1 MQSVRLPAVDGEFY
15 PSEKRELEKSI
26 ESLMEKAKGISS
38 LKGSD
43 KQKLKALV
51 IPHAGY
57 TYSGIVAATGFN
69 LVKPNNF
76 RKNPKILLL
85 GPSHHADFYG
95 LGATSAKEWQT
106 PLGNVKIDSL
116 NQKII
121 KKFPKIVEYQ
131 DDAHVD
137 EHCLEVE
144 IPFLQK
150 IFENKFTLV
159 PLLTGQGRSVEFA
172 PVLENFI
179 KDIDLFVISSD
190 LSHYYPYELTIKID
204 KVANSTIPH
213 ADFKTVAE
221 EVEACGKTAI
231 LTLIQLANEHNWQG
245 SLIDY
250 RNSGDTGGER
260 DSAVGYGCY
269 AFYE

>member
-1 MQSVRLPAVDGEFY
+1 MQSIRMPAVEGEFY
-15 PSEKRELEKSI
+15 PSDKKELENSI
-26 ESLMEKAKGISS
+26 DSLMEKSKGISS

-51 IPHAGY
+51 VPHAGY
-57 TYSGIVAATGFN
+57 MYSGIVAAAGFN
-69 LVKPNNF
+69 LIKPVNF
-76 RKNPKILLL
+76 PKNPKILLL

-116 NQKII
+116 NHKIM
-121 KKFPKIVEYQ
+121 KKFPNLVEYQ
-131 DDAHVD
+131 DDAHTD

-150 IFENKFTLV
+150 IFDNKFSLI
-159 PLLTGQGRSVEFA
+159 PLLTGQGRSAEFA
-172 PVLENFI
+172 PVFEEFLKE
-179 KDIDLFVISSD
+179 IDLIVVSSD

-204 KVANSTIPH
+204 KVANSAIPH
-213 ADFKTVAE
+213 ADFTTIAE

-231 LTLIQLANEHNWQG
+231 LTLIQLVSEHNWQG
-245 SLIDY
+245 TLVDY

>member
-1 MQSVRLPAVDGEFY
+1 MNIRLPAVDGEFY
-15 PSEKRELEKSI
+15 PSEKFKLESTL
-26 ESLMEKAKGISS
+26 ETLFEKAKGISS

-51 IPHAGY
+51 VPHAGY
-57 TYSGIVAATGFN
+57 IYSGIVAAAGFN
-69 LVKPNNF
+69 LVKPENF
-76 RKNPKILLL
+76 RRNPKILLL
-85 GPSHHADFYG
+85 GPSHHADFYS

-116 NQKII
+116 NQKIL
-121 KKFPKIVEYQ
+121 KKYPKIVEYQ
-131 DDAHVD
+131 DDAHTD

-150 IFENKFTLV
+150 IFDNKFTLI
-159 PLLTGQGRSVEFA
+159 PLLTGQGRSAEILPIF
-172 PVLENFI
+172 ENII
-179 KDIDLFVISSD
+179 KEIDLLVVSSD

-204 KVANSTIPH
+204 KVANTAIPH

-231 LTLIQLANEHNWQG
+231 LTLIQLANEYHWQG
-245 SLIDY
+245 TLIDY